1 MPQNRKNV
9 TKSFAIRIILITF
22 AQIYKDMAQLSN
34 RLQRL
39 APSATLA
46 MSQKSSEMKAQGVDV
61 INMSVG
67 EPDFNTPEH
76 IKQEAKLAIDEN
88 YSKYS
93 PVPGYPDLRQAI
105 ARKLER
111 ENHLHYTPAE
121 ILVSNGAKQSV
132 CNTVMALVNDGE
144 EVIIPAPY
152 WVSYPQMVKLAG
164 GEPVIVEAGF
174 EQNFKMTPQ
183 QLEAAITPKTRMII
197 LCSPSNPTGSVY
209 SKEELEALANVILQH
224 EDLFV
229 LADEI
234 YEHINYIGRHESIAQ
249 FPGMKERA
257 IIVNGVS
264 KAYAMTGW
272 RIGYIAAPEWIVK
285 GCNKLQGQYTSGPCS
300 VSQKAAEFAY
310 TADQQCVEDMRQAF
324 ERRRD
329 LIVKLAKEI
338 PGLEVNVPE
347 GAFYLFPKCSSFFGK
362 KSSEGYQ
369 VNNSTDFAMY
379 LLEKGHVATVGGD
392 AFGDPECFR
401 MSYATSDENIVEAM
415 RRIKETLATLK

>member
-1 MPQNRKNV
+1 
-9 TKSFAIRIILITF
+9 
-22 AQIYKDMAQLSN
+22 MAQLSN

-46 MSQKSSEMKAQGVDV
+46 MSQKSAEMKAQGIDV

-67 EPDFNTPEH
+67 EPDFNTPDA
-76 IKQEAKLAIDEN
+76 IKEAAKRAVDEN
-88 YSKYS
+88 YSRYS
-93 PVPGYPDLRQAI
+93 PVPGYADLRTAI

-111 ENHLHYTPAE
+111 ENHLHYQPTE

-152 WVSYPQMVKLAG
+152 WVSYPQMVLLAG
-164 GEPVIVEAGF
+164 GKPVIVEATF
-174 EQNFKMTPQ
+174 EQNFKMTAE
-183 QLEAAITPKTRMII
+183 QLEAAITPNTRMLI

-209 SKEELEALANVILQH
+209 SKEELRQLAEVILRH
-224 EDLFV
+224 DDLFV

-234 YEHINYIGRHESIAQ
+234 YEHINYVGRHESIAQ

-257 IIVNGVS
+257 IIVNGIS

-310 TADQQCVEDMRQAF
+310 NDSQQCVEDMRQAF

-329 LIVKLAKEI
+329 LIVRLAKDI
-338 PGLEVNVPE
+338 PGLGVNVPE
-347 GAFYLFPKCSSFFGK
+347 GAFYLFPKCDSFYGK
-362 KSSEGYQ
+362 HTADGT
-369 VNNSTDFAMY
+369 VINNSTDLAMY
-379 LLEKGHVATVGGD
+379 LLETAHVATVGGD
-392 AFGDPECFR
+392 AFGDPACFR

-415 RRIKETLATLK
+415 RRIKEALGKLQ

>member
-1 MPQNRKNV
+1 M
-9 TKSFAIRIILITF
+9 T
-22 AQIYKDMAQLSN
+22 QLSD
-34 RLQRL
+34 RLNRL

-46 MSQKSSEMKAQGVDV
+46 MSQKSGEMKAQGIDV

-67 EPDFNTPEH
+67 EPDFNTPDH
-76 IKQEAKLAIDEN
+76 IKEAAKKAIDEN
-88 YSKYS
+88 YSRYS
-93 PVPGYPDLRQAI
+93 PVPGYMELRKAI
-105 ARKLER
+105 VNKLKN
-111 ENHLHYTPAE
+111 ENGLEYSVNE

-164 GEPVIVEAGF
+164 GTPVIVEAGF
-174 EQNFKMTPQ
+174 EQNFKMTPE

-209 SKEELEALANVILQH
+209 SAEELKGLAEVVKKHDNLY
-224 EDLFV
+224 V

-234 YEHINYIGRHESIAQ
+234 YEHINYIGKHHSIAHVD
-249 FPGMKERA
+249 GMRERT

-272 RIGYIAAPEWIVK
+272 RIGFIAAPEWIVK

-300 VSQKAAEFAY
+300 VSQKAAEAAY
-310 TADQQCVEDMRQAF
+310 TTSQECVETMRKAF

-329 LIVKLAKEI
+329 LIVELASQI
-338 PGLEVNVPE
+338 PGLEVNKPE

-362 KSSEGYQ
+362 SYNGKTI
-369 VNNSTDFAMY
+369 NNSTDLAMF
-379 LLEKGHVATVGGD
+379 LLEVGHVATVGGD
-392 AFGDPECFR
+392 AFGDPYCFR
-401 MSYATSDENIVEAM
+401 MSYATSDDNIREAM
-415 RRIKETLATLK
+415 KRIKDTLALLK

>member
-1 MPQNRKNV
+1 
-9 TKSFAIRIILITF
+9 
-22 AQIYKDMAQLSN
+22 MAQLSN

-46 MSQKSSEMKAQGVDV
+46 MSQKSAEMKAQGIDV

-67 EPDFNTPEH
+67 EPDFNTPDH
-76 IKQEAKLAIDEN
+76 IKEAAKQAIDDN
-88 YSKYS
+88 YSRYS
-93 PVPGYPDLRQAI
+93 PVPGYPDLRKAI
-105 ARKLER
+105 VAKLKN
-111 ENHLHYTPAE
+111 ENGLDYTINE
-121 ILVSNGAKQSV
+121 VLVSNGAKQSV

-174 EQNFKMTPQ
+174 QQNFKMTPE
-183 QLEAAITPKTRMII
+183 QLEAAITPKTRMLI

-209 SKEELEALANVILQH
+209 SKEELKALADVILKH
-224 EDLFV
+224 DDLFV

-234 YEHINYIGRHESIAQ
+234 YEHINYIGKHESIAQ
-249 FPGMKERA
+249 FPGMKERS

-310 TADQQCVEDMRQAF
+310 ISSQVCVEEMRQAF

-329 LIVKLAKEI
+329 LIVELAKGI
-338 PGLEVNVPE
+338 PGLEVNKPE
-347 GAFYLFPKCSSFFGK
+347 GAFYLFPKCSSLYGK
-362 KSSEGYQ
+362 SDGETTI
-369 VNNSTDFAMY
+369 NNSTDFAMY

-401 MSYATSDENIVEAM
+401 MSYATSDENIKEAM
-415 RRIKETLATLK
+415 KRIKNVVAKLR

>member
-1 MPQNRKNV
+1 M
-9 TKSFAIRIILITF
+9 TK
-22 AQIYKDMAQLSN
+22 LSD
-34 RLQRL
+34 RLNRL

-46 MSQKSSEMKAQGVDV
+46 MSQKSGEMKAQGIDV

-67 EPDFNTPEH
+67 EPDFNTPDH
-76 IKQEAKLAIDEN
+76 IKEAAKKAIDEN
-88 YSKYS
+88 YSRYS
-93 PVPGYPDLRQAI
+93 PVPGYIELRKAI
-105 ARKLER
+105 VEKLKK
-111 ENHLHYTPAE
+111 ENGLEYSTNE

-132 CNTVMALVNDGE
+132 CNTLMALVNDGE

-174 EQNFKMTPQ
+174 EQNFKMTPEQ
-183 QLEAAITPKTRMII
+183 FEAAITPKTRMLI

-209 SKEELEALANVILQH
+209 SEEELRGLAEVIKRH
-224 EDLFV
+224 EGLYV

-234 YEHINYIGRHESIAQ
+234 YEHINYVGKHSSIAHIE
-249 FPGMKERA
+249 GMRERT

-272 RIGYIAAPEWIVK
+272 RIGFIAAPEWIVK

-300 VSQKAAEFAY
+300 VSQKAAEAAY
-310 TADQQCVEDMRQAF
+310 TTSQECVETMRKAF

-329 LIVKLAKEI
+329 LIVELAKDI
-338 PGLEVNVPE
+338 PGLEVNKPE

-362 KSSEGYQ
+362 SYNGKKIE
-369 VNNSTDFAMY
+369 NSTDLAMF
-379 LLEKGHVATVGGD
+379 LLEVGHVATVGGD
-392 AFGDPECFR
+392 AFGDPYCFR
-401 MSYATSDENIVEAM
+401 MSYATSDDNIRKAM
-415 RRIKETLATLK
+415 KRIKDTLALLA

>member
-1 MPQNRKNV
+1 
-9 TKSFAIRIILITF
+9 
-22 AQIYKDMAQLSN
+22 MAKLSD

-46 MSQKSSEMKAQGVDV
+46 MSQKSAEMKAQGIDV

-67 EPDFNTPEH
+67 EPDFNTPDP
-76 IKQEAKLAIDEN
+76 IKQAAKLAIDEN
-88 YSKYS
+88 YSRYS

-111 ENHLHYTPAE
+111 ENQLHYTPAE

-152 WVSYPQMVKLAG
+152 WVSYPQMVLLAG
-164 GEPVIVEAGF
+164 GKPIFVEAGF
-174 EQNFKMTPQ
+174 DQNFKMTPE
-183 QLEAAITPKTRMII
+183 QLEAAITPKTRMLI

-209 SKEELEALANVILQH
+209 SKDELQALAEVVLKH

-310 TADQQCVEDMRQAF
+310 VGDQQCVEDMRQAF

-329 LIVKLAKEI
+329 LIVELARQI
-338 PGLEVNVPE
+338 PGLGVNVPE
-347 GAFYLFPKCSSFFGK
+347 GAFYLFPKCSSFYGK
-362 KSSEGYQ
+362 QTPDGKTIA
-369 VNNSTDFAMY
+369 NSTDLAMY
-379 LLEKGHVATVGGD
+379 LLETGHVATVGGD
-392 AFGDPECFR
+392 AFGDPDCFR
-401 MSYATSDENIVEAM
+401 MSYATSDDNIREAM
-415 RRIKETLATLK
+415 QRIAKALKSLK